1 MRSVNLLTDR
11 GRGVV
16 QVSIMKMIASRELSV
31 RPGAVFSD
39 FASDGAVIVTRDG
52 TPMGLITPTS
62 PETLIED
69 M

>member
-1 MRSVNLLTDR
+1 
-11 GRGVV
+11 
-16 QVSIMKMIASRELSV
+16 MKMIASRELSV